1 VSVTVD
7 YHIIFSG
14 SQVHLIG
21 KMGVGEEELP
31 VGIDKRKRFFFYL
44 AKERNDLFKPFL
56 LSIAI
61 PENCLNRTVK
71 GAQFFSGKGSNKISS
86 VNNQLA
92 VHICKKA
99 YHSLNG
105 IQVIMGIG
113 HYPDHSQASFP
124 SGNLYFTDPPS
135 GCPSGLAALHKN
147 RGCIILAFFCL
158 HLVFCILNKG
168 FLMKRKIAVIAF
180 GGNAILPK
188 DQRGLQSEQMKNAQ
202 KAAQLMI
209 HVVKKGYD
217 LIIVHGNGPQVGNIL
232 IQMEEA
238 ITKIPPF
245 SLEICDAM
253 TEGSMGF
260 MLEKAII
267 NELRKNSLDKEVAT
281 LITQVIVDKED
292 EAFENPTK
300 PIGPFYSKYRA
311 QMLMREKKWD
321 MIEDAGRGFRKVV
334 PSPRPIDVV
343 PKRILHDLIH
353 SGNIVIAAG
362 GGGIPVII
370 TGRGLFQGVEAVIDK
385 DYAASLIAREV
396 KADLF
401 VILTN
406 VKRVSLNFGKP
417 EEEPLQVMDIAEAQ
431 QHLDEGQFPPGSM
444 GPKIRAAIEYV
455 QSGGQEVLI
464 TSASHLKA
472 ALINRAGTKIIS
484 AR

>member
-1 VSVTVD
+1 
-7 YHIIFSG
+7 
-14 SQVHLIG
+14 
-21 KMGVGEEELP
+21 
-31 VGIDKRKRFFFYL
+31 
-44 AKERNDLFKPFL
+44 
-56 LSIAI
+56 
-61 PENCLNRTVK
+61 
-71 GAQFFSGKGSNKISS
+71 
-86 VNNQLA
+86 
-92 VHICKKA
+92 
-99 YHSLNG
+99 
-105 IQVIMGIG
+105 
-113 HYPDHSQASFP
+113 
-124 SGNLYFTDPPS
+124 
-135 GCPSGLAALHKN
+135 
-147 RGCIILAFFCL
+147 
-158 HLVFCILNKG
+158 
-168 FLMKRKIAVIAF
+168 MKRKIAVIAF

-188 DQRGLQSEQMKNAQ
+188 DQRGLQSEQMMNAQ

-209 HVVKKGYD
+209 HIVKKGYD
-217 LIIVHGNGPQVGNIL
+217 LIIVHGNGPQVGNLL

-281 LITQVIVDKED
+281 LITQVIVDRED

-334 PSPRPIDVV
+334 SSPRPIDVV
-343 PKRILHDLIH
+343 PKRILHDLVQ

-370 TGRGLFQGVEAVIDK
+370 NGRGLFMGVEAVIDK

-406 VKRVSLNFGKP
+406 VERVSLNFGKP
-417 EEEPLQVMDIAEAQ
+417 EEKTIQVMDIKEAQ

-444 GPKIRAAIEYV
+444 GPKIRAAIEYI

-472 ALINRAGTKIIS
+472 ALINRSGTKIIS
-484 AR
+484 AY